1 MQTFNSLIK
10 KIQHNIILPR
20 LVWIGC
26 QALFGFLPI
35 FILNSNF
42 HYSFYSSV
50 LLISYIGMSMLGIN
64 GFANLRWAK
73 SKLDP
78 NRAKLYFYLVFFCWL
93 VVALLYAVFIKID
106 SFTVLLIGAGLLQNI
121 KVLGISYLRNSGGKS
136 LSSFFL
142 KDSAVFI
149 LGSFGLFFVS
159 TESSL
164 IILLSVVF
172 SGGLVFLLPTLNK
185 IFISERKIF
194 RKITLKYSYIIL
206 KNSIFLFFSTLFITY
221 IPIIARTAVNM
232 TQSEAF
238 FVSFSVA
245 LSIAINLQKLSL
257 QYLWAAQKKYWSKKS
272 TGINNDKSSFTV
284 LILIMSTGIFI
295 FVAQSIFDMIS
306 SEVAFPIEV
315 MCLTLIITFHRM
327 AISYYRLHLL
337 TVMSVSEILKNQIRL
352 MAFLTVL
359 FLGFYFL
366 LNWDFLIGY
375 VVIFTVTDLFFVN
388 HVALSRRTTA
398 ELSIR

>member
-1 MQTFNSLIK
+1 
-10 KIQHNIILPR
+10 
-20 LVWIGC
+20 
-26 QALFGFLPI
+26 
-35 FILNSNF
+35 
-42 HYSFYSSV
+42 
-50 LLISYIGMSMLGIN
+50 MSMLGIN

-106 SFTVLLIGAGLLQNI
+106 SFTALLIGAGLLQNV
-121 KVLGISYLRNSGGKS
+121 KVLGISYLRNSLSKD

-142 KDSAVFI
+142 KDGAVFI
-149 LGSFGLFFVS
+149 LGSLGLFFVS
-159 TESSL
+159 TERSL
-164 IILLSVVF
+164 IMLLSVVF
-172 SGGLVFLLPTLNK
+172 SGGLAFLLPTLNK
-185 IFISERKIF
+185 VFISDRKIF
-194 RKITLKYSYIIL
+194 RKKTLKYLYIIL

-245 LSIAINLQKLSL
+245 LSIAINLQKVSL
-257 QYLWAAQKKYWSKKS
+257 QYFWAAQKKYWSKKS
-272 TGINNDKSSFTV
+272 TGIKEDKSSFTV
-284 LILIMSTGIFI
+284 LILIISTGIFI
-295 FVAQSIFDMIS
+295 FVAQTIFDMIS

-315 MCLTLIITFHRM
+315 MCLTVIITFHRM

-352 MAFLTVL
+352 MAVLTVL

-366 LNWDFLIGY
+366 LNWGFLIGY

-388 HVALSRRTTA
+388 HLALSRRTTA